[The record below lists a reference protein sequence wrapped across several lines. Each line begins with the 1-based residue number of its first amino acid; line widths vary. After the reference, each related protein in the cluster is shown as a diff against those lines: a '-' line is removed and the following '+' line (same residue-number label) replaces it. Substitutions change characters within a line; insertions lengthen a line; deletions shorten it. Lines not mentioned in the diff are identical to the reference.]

1 MSLTTIATYTIGGG
15 GSGSSSPPN
24 NDNHPYDLVLA
35 HGSVIDFIYPPNPS
49 SSAIVNAA
57 NERCLGG
64 GGIDG
69 AINDAGGR
77 TLIADRRAL
86 PIITTTAQQSG
97 SGGGGNGVRCP
108 TGNAVITG
116 PNTYGRLHVPY
127 VIHAVGPNYSSRYSN
142 MNEDE
147 YNDYDANGTQESDD
161 QLSSA
166 YISALECGKEA
177 NLEAIAFSL
186 LSAGIYR
193 GHLPLS
199 VVLRI
204 GMEAICSFQ
213 GYPGLKTVCVCAYT
227 QDEIDTLLQ
236 IAEGMGLSQKEQME
250 DGEHETRLETNAMPP
265 SSSADEKVAVAEE
278 WEVRRDELKELGDA
292 HFRSKAYADAI
303 QAYQDALD
311 LDPTNHILLSN
322 KSAAHLANGEKSK
335 SLHDARKCVEHAP
348 TWGKGHT
355 RLAAAMASLGRYN
368 EAVAVY
374 TKVLNELDPTND
386 MAKRG
391 LEECRLKQQTVR
403 EEKEREA
410 SALQKEL
417 DRQKADQGRQENN
430 DVNATTGVEDEGDE
444 LLDDFFSEVD
454 KVATKQK
461 PSPSSKSTDSE
472 CADDSMTN
480 RIKDQLSDLGT
491 SEYQINRILQTNYEW
506 KNLNPYHVLDI
517 PHTIEDESIISLRYR
532 ALSLLVHP
540 DKCPQDPVR
549 AKDAFEQVRKAM
561 TQMND
566 TDKRRHVQSL
576 IEQGMKQGRRDWE
589 AERSKG
595 SVKSTNDD
603 IDGLVKAQNKA
614 TMKIFAEIEHTRR
627 DIDRRKQKF
636 EQRER
641 SQEDE
646 EKMKEKNE
654 REHDKRWR
662 EGERVEKRVDNWRD
676 FAGGGGDKTGKKG
689 RLV

>member
-1 MSLTTIATYTIGGG
+1 MSLTTIATYTIGG
-15 GSGSSSPPN
+15 SGSSSPPHN
-24 NDNHPYDLVLA
+24 NHPYDLVLV
-35 HGSVIDFIYPPNPS
+35 HGSVIDFTYPPNPS
-49 SSAIVNAA
+49 LSAIVNAA
-57 NERCLGG
+57 NERCIGG

-77 TLIADRRAL
+77 MLIADRRAL
-86 PIITTTAQQSG
+86 PIITTQRGG
-97 SGGGGNGVRCP
+97 SGGGNGVRCP

-127 VIHAVGPNYSSRYSN
+127 VIHAVGPNYAARYSN
-142 MNEDE
+142 MNEDD
-147 YNDYDANGTQESDD
+147 YNGYDANGTQESDD
-161 QLSSA
+161 LLHSA
-166 YISALECGKEA
+166 YISALECGKVA

-193 GHLPLS
+193 GDLPLS
-199 VVLRI
+199 AVLRI

-227 QDEIDTLLQ
+227 QDEIDTLLG
-236 IAEGMGLSQKEQME
+236 IAEEMGLSQKHQME
-250 DGEHETRLETNAMPP
+250 DGEHDTRLETNAMPTP
-265 SSSADEKVAVAEE
+265 SSADEKVTVEE
-278 WEVRRDELKELGDA
+278 WEVRRDELKVLGDA
-292 HFRSKAYADAI
+292 HFRSKAYAAAI

-348 TWGKGHT
+348 TWCRGFT

-391 LEECRLKQQTVR
+391 LEECRLKQHTVR

-417 DRQKADQGRQENN
+417 DRQKADLARQENN
-430 DVNATTGVEDEGDE
+430 DVNTTTGVEDEGDE

-461 PSPSSKSTDSE
+461 PPPSSKNTDSE
-472 CADDSMTN
+472 GAEDSKTN

-506 KNLNPYHVLDI
+506 KNLNPFHVLDI

-540 DKCPQDPVR
+540 DKCPEDPVR

-595 SVKSTNDD
+595 SVESTNDD
-603 IDGLVKAQNKA
+603 IDGLVKAQNKV

-627 DIDRRKQKF
+627 DIDRRKREF

-641 SQEDE
+641 SQEVE
-646 EKMKEKNE
+646 EKIKEKNE